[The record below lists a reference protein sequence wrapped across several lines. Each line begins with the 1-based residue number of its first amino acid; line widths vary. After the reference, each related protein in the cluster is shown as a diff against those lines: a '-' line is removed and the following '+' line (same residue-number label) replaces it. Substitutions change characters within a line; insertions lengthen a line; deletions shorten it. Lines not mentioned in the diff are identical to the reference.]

1 MAFVV
6 DTSAVIA
13 WFVKNQ
19 ATAHTNRL
27 RERARREA
35 LHAPAVLPLEIVNA
49 VWQLQKRRRLSVH
62 QADEIIAK
70 ATRLKINIHAETVP
84 MQSLLGVAR
93 HHDLAAYD
101 ASFIELAQRL
111 GLPLAAKDEA
121 LLAAARRAGVPAA

>member
-13 WFVKNQ
+13 WFIKDQ
-19 ATAHTNRL
+19 ATAYTNRL

-49 VWQLQKRRRLSVH
+49 VWQLQKRRRLSTH
-62 QADEIIAK
+62 QADEIVAK

-84 MQSLLGVAR
+84 MQLLLGVAR

-111 GLPLAAKDEA
+111 GLPLAAKDEV
-121 LLAAARRAGVPAA
+121 LLAAARRAGVSTA

>member
-13 WFVKNQ
+13 WFIKDQ

-49 VWQLQKRRRLSVH
+49 VWQLQKRRRLSAH
-62 QADEIIAK
+62 QAYEIIAK
-70 ATRLKINIHAETVP
+70 ATRLNINIHCKEVP
-84 MQSLLGVAR
+84 MQLLLGVAR
-93 HHDLAAYD
+93 DHDLAAYD

-111 GLPLAAKDEA
+111 GLPLAARDAA
-121 LLAAARRAGVPAA
+121 LVAAARRAGVPTA

>member
-13 WFVKNQ
+13 WFIKDQ
-19 ATAHTNRL
+19 ATAYTNRL

-49 VWQLQKRRRLSVH
+49 VWQLQKRRRLSAH
-62 QADEIIAK
+62 QVDEIIAK
-70 ATRLKINIHAETVP
+70 ATRLKISIHAEAVP

-93 HHDLAAYD
+93 RHDLAAYD

-111 GLPLAAKDEA
+111 GLPLAAKDEV
-121 LLAAARRAGVPAA
+121 LLTAARRAGVPTA

>member
-13 WFVKNQ
+13 WFIKDQ
-19 ATAHTNRL
+19 ATARTNRL

-49 VWQLQKRRRLSVH
+49 VWQLQKRRRLSAH
-62 QADEIIAK
+62 QADEIVAK
-70 ATRLKINIHAETVP
+70 ATRLKINIHAAAVP
-84 MQSLLGVAR
+84 MRSLLGVAR
-93 HHDLAAYD
+93 DHDLAAYD

-111 GLPLAAKDEA
+111 GMPLAAKDEM
-121 LLAAARRAGVPAA
+121 LLAAARRAGVPTA

>member
-6 DTSAVIA
+6 DTSVVIA
-13 WFVKNQ
+13 WFIKDQ
-19 ATAHTNRL
+19 ATAYTNRL
-27 RERARREA
+27 RERTRREA

-49 VWQLQKRRRLSVH
+49 VWQLQKRRRLSAH
-62 QADEIIAK
+62 QVDEIVAK
-70 ATRLKINIHAETVP
+70 AMRLKINIHAEPVP

-111 GLPLAAKDEA
+111 GLPLAAKDA
-121 LLAAARRAGVPAA
+121 VLLDAARRACIPTA

>member
-13 WFVKNQ
+13 WFIKDQ
-19 ATAHTNRL
+19 ATAYTNRL

-49 VWQLQKRRRLSVH
+49 VWQLQKRRRLPAH
-62 QADEIIAK
+62 QVDEIIAK
-70 ATRLKINIHAETVP
+70 ATRLKISIHAEVVP

-93 HHDLAAYD
+93 RHDLAAYD

-111 GLPLAAKDEA
+111 GLPLAARDEV
-121 LLAAARRAGVPAA
+121 LLAAARRAGVPTA

>member
-6 DTSAVIA
+6 DTSVVMA
-13 WFVKNQ
+13 WFVRDQ
-19 ATAHTNRL
+19 ATAYTSRL

-35 LHAPAVLPLEIVNA
+35 LHAPAVLPLELVNA
-49 VWQLQKRRRLSVH
+49 VWQLQKRRRLSAH

-70 ATRLKINIHAETVP
+70 ATRLKINVHVEPVP
-84 MQSLLGVAR
+84 MQSLLSAAR
-93 HHDLAAYD
+93 AQDLAAYD

-111 GLPLAAKDEA
+111 GLPLGARDAV

>member
-13 WFVKNQ
+13 WFIKDQ
-19 ATAHTNRL
+19 ATAYTNRL

-49 VWQLQKRRRLSVH
+49 VWQLQKRRRLSAH
-62 QADEIIAK
+62 QVDEIIAK
-70 ATRLKINIHAETVP
+70 ATRLKISIHAEAVP
-84 MQSLLGVAR
+84 MQSMLGVAR
-93 HHDLAAYD
+93 RHDLAAYD

-111 GLPLAAKDEA
+111 GLPLAAKDEV
-121 LLAAARRAGVPAA
+121 LLTAARRAGVPTA

>member
-13 WFVKNQ
+13 WFIKDQ
-19 ATAHTNRL
+19 ATARTDRL

-49 VWQLQKRRRLSVH
+49 VWQLQKRRRLSAH
-62 QADEIIAK
+62 QGDEIIAK
-70 ATRLKINIHAETVP
+70 AARLKIDIHAEAVP

-93 HHDLAAYD
+93 DHDLAAYD

-111 GLPLAAKDEA
+111 GLPLAVKDEV
-121 LLAAARRAGVPAA
+121 LLAAARRAGIPTA

>member
-13 WFVKNQ
+13 WFIQDQ
-19 ATAHTNRL
+19 ATTYTNRL

-49 VWQLQKRRRLSVH
+49 VWQLQKRRRLSAH

-70 ATRLKINIHAETVP
+70 ATRLKINIHVEAVP
-84 MQSLLGVAR
+84 MPTLLGIAR
-93 HHDLAAYD
+93 DHDLAAYD
-101 ASFIELAQRL
+101 ASFIELATRL
-111 GLPLAAKDEA
+111 GMPLAAKDEV

>member
-13 WFVKNQ
+13 WFIKDL
-19 ATAHTNRL
+19 ATAYTNRL
-27 RERARREA
+27 RERARRDA

-49 VWQLQKRRRLSVH
+49 VWQLQKRRRLSTH
-62 QADEIIAK
+62 QADEIVAK
-70 ATRLKINIHAETVP
+70 VTRLKINIHAETVP

-111 GLPLAAKDEA
+111 GLPLAAKDDV
-121 LLAAARRAGVPAA
+121 LLAAARRAGVSTA